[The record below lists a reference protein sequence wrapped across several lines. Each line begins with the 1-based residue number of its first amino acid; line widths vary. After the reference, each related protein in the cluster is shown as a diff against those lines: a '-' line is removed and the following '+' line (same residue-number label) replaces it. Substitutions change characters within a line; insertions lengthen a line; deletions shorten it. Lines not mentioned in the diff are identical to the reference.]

1 MREKVLLIFMVWLI
15 VATAAA
21 SSIAFA
27 KYFKQNKISSEIAA
41 KVEIDTKKDVVEN
54 LEQKEEDVQSEEDL
68 EAREDRSNEILDN
81 LDQSMEKIIFE

>member
-1 MREKVLLIFMVWLI
+1 MREKALLIFMVWLV

-27 KYFKQNKISSEIAA
+27 KYFKQSKVSSEIAA
-41 KVEIDTKKDVVEN
+41 KVEIDTKKDVVESA
-54 LEQKEEDVQSEEDL
+54 EQKEENVPNEEDL
-68 EAREDRSNEILDN
+68 KAREDRKNEILDN

>member
-1 MREKVLLIFMVWLI
+1 MVWLI

-27 KYFKQNKISSEIAA
+27 KYFKQNKVSSEIAA

-54 LEQKEEDVQSEEDL
+54 AKQKEEDVQNEEDL
-68 EAREDRSNEILDN
+68 KVEENRKNEILDS